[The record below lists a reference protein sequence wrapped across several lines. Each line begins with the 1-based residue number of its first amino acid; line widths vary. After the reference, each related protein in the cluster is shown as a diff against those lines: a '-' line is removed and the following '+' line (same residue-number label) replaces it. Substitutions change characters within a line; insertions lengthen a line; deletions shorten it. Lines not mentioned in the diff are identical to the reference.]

1 MPTWLIFIL
10 EIIAFAII
18 ILFVYNLLK
27 IYVLSK
33 ININKWIVLACA
45 IATLLISPVLEVNG
59 IKITGTF
66 WQYIPTAIFAI
77 FFLWFMD
84 IVNNRRYEAKDKK
97 NKVVIKPKAKPN
109 RVKNNKKD
117 K

>member
-1 MPTWLIFIL
+1 MPTWLSFVL
-10 EIIAFAII
+10 QIIVFAII
-18 ILFVYNLLK
+18 ILFVYNMLK

-33 ININKWIVLACA
+33 INPNKWIILAGA
-45 IATLLISPVLEVNG
+45 IATFFITPVLEVNG
-59 IKITGTF
+59 IKVNGTF
-66 WQYIPTAIFAI
+66 WQYIPTGVFAI

-84 IVNNRRYEAKDKK
+84 LINNRRYVPKDKR
-97 NKVVIKPKAKPN
+97 NKTVIKPKAKPN